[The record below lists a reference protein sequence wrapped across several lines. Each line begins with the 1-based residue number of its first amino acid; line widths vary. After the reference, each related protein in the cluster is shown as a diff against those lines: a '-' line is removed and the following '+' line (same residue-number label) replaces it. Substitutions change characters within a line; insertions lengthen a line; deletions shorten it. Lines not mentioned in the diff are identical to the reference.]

1 MESSP
6 NFSNQSL
13 ENAITGLRIGWVA
26 KSLDLDTTITDN
38 SVLSSS
44 QKNDVKDTINN
55 IAYLNVGRYL
65 NDVVRHTA
73 SIINASIIPVTPGIE
88 EFPQASF
95 IELMQLVQTLQD
107 TIPTLYGVTAIEK
120 GRSVDDHFGI
130 LNNKFST
137 TEDSTKPVFTSL
149 NESITYINNASLATE
164 TALGNAIDAL
174 KNFIAGVAGDST
186 DFQQTL
192 NTFAAAVATANTNF
206 DSALQ
211 AHPYSIKRTQMIA
224 DRDTIE
230 TQKTLENSNITSLR
244 TYTESLSDF
253 SAYVGLADDEKLR
266 DLMVSVAQNSNW
278 KTYFTDY
285 LKNFNNQNPLLTT
298 SEDSDKSALIDKVLA
313 DIGLPDVEDP
323 KDFKAVASKA
333 MKDNRIDTKN
343 FSGRTSEQIITLSCE
358 QLGLAT
364 AKRLIEDQSAR
375 LLNNM
380 NQNDRDII
388 ASQVDTNQDT
398 ETLS

>member
-1 MESSP
+1 
-6 NFSNQSL
+6 
-13 ENAITGLRIGWVA
+13 
-26 KSLDLDTTITDN
+26 
-38 SVLSSS
+38 
-44 QKNDVKDTINN
+44 
-55 IAYLNVGRYL
+55 
-65 NDVVRHTA
+65 VVRHTA